1 MIPAL
6 VLTAGLATRLRP
18 LSHVRAK
25 AALPVAGQL
34 LVHRIIRRL
43 SASDVRDLVLN
54 LHHLPHTI
62 TASVG
67 DGSQLGVR
75 VRYSWEPTVLGSA
88 GGPRRALPLLDAER
102 FFIVNGDTLTDV
114 ALDDVLAAHERSG
127 ALVTLALVPN
137 TEPQKY
143 GGVLVGDDGVVTGFT
158 RRGASGPS
166 FHFIGMQVAQAEAFA
181 SLADN
186 EPYESVGT
194 LYPELMRSRPG
205 SVRAHISDAEFLD
218 IGTPA
223 DYLDTCLRMATRE
236 GRSFGDDPALTDTV
250 LWDDVVI
257 EPGARLRRCV
267 VTDTVRVP
275 WTADFSD
282 VTVRIPEGDLEPFEH
297 LESGLAI
304 GPLAR

>member
-25 AALPVAGQL
+25 AALPVAGQP

-43 SASDVRDLVLN
+43 HAADSRDLVLN

-75 VRYSWEPTVLGSA
+75 VRYSWEPVVLGSA

-102 FFIVNGDTLTDV
+102 FFIINGDTLTDV
-114 ALDDVLAAHERSG
+114 DLNAVLATHDRSG
-127 ALVTLALVPN
+127 ALVTMALVPN

-143 GGVLVGDDGVVTGFT
+143 GGVLVDDNGVVTGFT
-158 RRGASGPS
+158 RRGSSNPS
-166 FHFIGMQVAQAEAFA
+166 FHFIGVQVAEANVFA
-181 SLADN
+181 ALPDN
-186 EPYESVGT
+186 EPHESVAA

-223 DYLDTCLRMATRE
+223 DYLETCLRLAERE
-236 GRSFGDDPALTDTV
+236 GEAIANDPALAETV

-257 EPGARLRRCV
+257 EPGARLRRCI
-267 VTDTVRVP
+267 VTDAVRVP

-282 VTVRIPEGDLEPFEH
+282 MTVRVASGDLEPFEH
-297 LESGLAI
+297 LESGLAV
-304 GPLAR
+304 GPIAR